1 MKVWVILV
9 AVVVILIIA
18 AGYRTVE
25 KFMALQSYDTYD
37 NTEFRG
43 MNMMGVNSVDTH
55 IATATEADCAI
66 KCARNEV
73 CAGYSYYKP
82 GNRCYLY
89 SSGGL
94 VFGRRGFRS
103 GLKL

>member
-1 MKVWVILV
+1 MKLGMILV
-9 AVVVILIIA
+9 AVLIIVVLS
-18 AGYRTVE
+18 GVKVTE
-25 KFMALQSYDTYD
+25 KFMAMQSFETYD

-55 IATATEADCAI
+55 IASATEADCAI
-66 KCARNEV
+66 KCSRNDG

-89 SSGGL
+89 NTGGL
-94 VFGRRGFRS
+94 VFGRKGFRS